1 MVSNILYTD
10 SISNVC
16 MCALPREGVQ
26 QGLSGLRLFTLSPGY
41 APSPA
46 KSLPPHMTRLP
57 KPLLEMYRIH
67 TS

>member
-16 MCALPREGVQ
+16 MCAREGVQ

-46 KSLPPHMTRLP
+46 KSLPLHMTRLP